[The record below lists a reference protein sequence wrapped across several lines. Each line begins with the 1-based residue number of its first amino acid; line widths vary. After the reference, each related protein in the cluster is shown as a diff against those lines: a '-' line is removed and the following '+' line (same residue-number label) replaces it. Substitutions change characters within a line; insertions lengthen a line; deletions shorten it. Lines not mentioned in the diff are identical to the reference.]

1 MSNECYSLNNNHDG
15 NTSNSDPCLQLS
27 RDNPEKYE
35 KYSIFFLISQNGICP
50 EGHAMT
56 DDMWRLLCKLIT
68 KSEEKLDLIN
78 QTMRQPVD
86 DVTLL
91 SLSFGIGDY
100 KCSDEL
106 FDLLVTS
113 LNKSCIETVDFS
125 EVDDRFTY
133 AQIERLMD
141 WANSNQINAITL
153 DRFENFV

>member
-1 MSNECYSLNNNHDG
+1 MSNDCYSLNNNHDG
-15 NTSNSDPCLQLS
+15 NTSNSDPCLELFC
-27 RDNPEKYE
+27 DNFEKYE
-35 KYSIFFLISQNGICP
+35 DDFIFFQISQNGICP
-50 EGHAMT
+50 EGQVMT

-68 KSEEKLDLIN
+68 KSEENLDLIN
-78 QTMRQPVD
+78 QTMPRPVD

-113 LNKSCIETVDFS
+113 LNKSCIGTVDFS
-125 EVDDRFTY
+125 ERDDRFTY

-141 WANSNQINAITL
+141 WANSNQINATTL